1 MPASRAILAAVLA
14 AALAGCALKAPP
26 ETTEVRKQAMPG
38 VQVPGAWT
46 AAGAADGAVAAG
58 WLAGFND
65 SRLDTLVAEALA
77 NNPDLGVAA
86 ARVEQAAAYVKIAGA
101 TLYPA
106 VQVLGTAS
114 GKGGDSGGINFI
126 GLFAN
131 WELDLWGRVR
141 AGREAASNQYTS
153 AELDLAYARQSLAAM
168 VAKSWFLA
176 SEAHLQG
183 VMAAEMVRSAE
194 KLLELARV
202 REKVG
207 NGSALDTAVAQANL
221 ENYRDAERQ
230 LRLAY
235 EQSLRALEL
244 LAGRYPAAAL
254 EAPAALTQLPG
265 PVPAG
270 LPSELLERRPDVV
283 AAERRVAAA
292 FYRVEESKAAMLP
305 RISLTAGVNAL
316 SSDVVVLK
324 ERDNPVW
331 GIGGK
336 LAAPIFLGYAL
347 QGQVEVRTAEQK
359 AAIAEYGRIGSRAF
373 GDVESALSA
382 ESAAR
387 DRQTILARGVA
398 DNQRA
403 VELTEVRYRVGSG
416 DLRAVTQQQLA
427 LYATRSALLRVQAE
441 TLVQRVN
448 LYLALGGG
456 FGEPL
461 KNSSEGG
468 APPATH

>member
-1 MPASRAILAAVLA
+1 MLASRAILAAVLA

-26 ETTEVRKQAMPG
+26 ETAELRKQAMPG

-46 AAGAADGAVAAG
+46 AAGAAAGAVADG

-65 SRLDTLVAEALA
+65 PQLDALVQEALA
-77 NNPDLGVAA
+77 NNPDLMVAA

-101 TLYPA
+101 SLYPA

-114 GKGGDSGGINFI
+114 GKGGDAGGINYI

-141 AGREAASNQYTS
+141 AGREAATLQYTS

-176 SEAHLQG
+176 SEARLQG
-183 VMAAEMVRSAE
+183 ALAAEMVRSAE
-194 KLLELARV
+194 QLLEMARV

-207 NGSALDTAVAQANL
+207 SGSELDTSLARASL
-221 ENYRDAERQ
+221 ESFRDAERQ

-244 LAGRYPAAAL
+244 LAGRYPAAA
-254 EAPAALTQLPG
+254 ESAPAALAALPG

-292 FYRVEESKAAMLP
+292 FYRKEEAKAAMLP
-305 RISLTAGVNAL
+305 RISLTAAVNSL

-336 LAAPIFLGYAL
+336 LAAPIFQGYAL
-347 QGQVEVRTAEQK
+347 EGQVEVRTAEQK
-359 AAIAEYGRIGSRAF
+359 QAVAEYGRIGSKAF
-373 GDVESALSA
+373 GEVEGALSA

-387 DRQTILARGVA
+387 DRQAILARGVA

-403 VELTEVRYRVGSG
+403 VELTEVRYRVGAG

-427 LYATRSALLRVQAE
+427 LYATRSALLRVQSE
-441 TLVQRVN
+441 VLVQRVN
-448 LYLALGGG
+448 LHLALGGS
-456 FGEPL
+456 FG
-461 KNSSEGG
+461 KAVKVSADGG
-468 APPATH
+468 AAPGSH